1 MTTEREKAGTAADLV
16 DQLTGENKLLG
27 RRLER
32 EKRIR
37 HEAEDIAERGLR
49 DLYQKQRD
57 LEVLFAITI
66 MANQADSVAEV
77 LTSALK
83 YICHFTGWPAAHA
96 YIAGGEG
103 ADRRMRPSGI
113 WYHDPDL
120 DISELRSATEGLT
133 FTPGAGLPGQVWES
147 GAPVWFD
154 DLATC
159 DNFARRDS
167 ALRSGIR
174 AAFSTPILVR
184 SEVVGSLEFF
194 GTNPMPEDEALLSL
208 IAKASTQLGRT
219 IERETN
225 ETLLAGIAID
235 NAALYEQSR
244 ERLAWIEAT
253 RDIATDLLG
262 GQEPARVFQ
271 LIADSALRL
280 TQADAVLVAVPNNT
294 EPNNTEPNNT
304 EPHNTEPNNTEPHDT
319 ELAASDVEE
328 LVVVGWAGSANSR
341 PDAAPRSLPVS
352 IFGAVLTDHMPRL
365 LPELTGAALIP
376 GAGPAMVLPLRT
388 AETVV
393 GVVVVLRRAGEAH
406 FGDNQLDMMAAFAD
420 QATLAWQLAN
430 TQRRMRQLDVIADR
444 DRIAR
449 DLHDH
454 VIQRLFAAGLSL
466 QGANQTVRSPEV
478 RTRLDDVVDELQAV
492 IQEIRTT
499 IFDLQDGSQG
509 TTRLRQRLEQAIAAF
524 SGSGLRTTLQF
535 IGPLSVV
542 EPVLADHAEAVVR
555 EAVSNAVRH
564 AGATALTVTVRV
576 EDDFS
581 VEVLD
586 DGCGMPANVTPSGL
600 TNLRVRAEEVDGQ
613 LTITEAPGGGTLLHW
628 WAPLV

>member
-1 MTTEREKAGTAADLV
+1 MTTEREKACAPADLV
-16 DQLTGENKLLG
+16 AALTTENKLLG

-96 YIAGGEG
+96 CIAGGEG
-103 ADRRMRPSGI
+103 ADRRMRPTGI

-120 DISELRSATEGLT
+120 DISELRSATEGLV
-133 FTPGAGLPGQVWES
+133 FAPGAGLPGQVWES

-194 GTNPMPEDEALLSL
+194 GTNPMPEDSGLLSL

-262 GQEPARVFQ
+262 GQEPARAFQ

-280 TQADAVLVAVPNNT
+280 TQADAVLVAVPHD
-294 EPNNTEPNNT
+294 T
-304 EPHNTEPNNTEPHDT
+304 EPHNTVPHNTEI
-319 ELAASDVEE
+319 AASDVEE
-328 LVVVGWAGSANSR
+328 LLVVAWAGSANSR

-352 IFGAVLTDHMPRL
+352 IFGAVLTDHMPGL

-393 GVVVVLRRAGEAH
+393 GVLVVLRRAGEAH

-420 QATLAWQLAN
+420 QSTLAWQLAN

-466 QGANQTVRSPEV
+466 QGANQTLTSPQV
-478 RTRLDDVVDELQAV
+478 RTRVDDVVDELQAV

-555 EAVSNAVRH
+555 EAVSNVVRH
-564 AGATALTVTVRV
+564 ADATALTVTVRV

-586 DGCGMPANVTPSGL
+586 DGCSMPANVTPSGL

>member
-1 MTTEREKAGTAADLV
+1 MAPKREKVRSPAGLVAELTA
-16 DQLTGENKLLG
+16 ENKLLA

-32 EKRIR
+32 ERKIR

-57 LEVLFAITI
+57 LEVLFTITI
-66 MANQADSVAEV
+66 MANQSDSVSEV
-77 LTSALK
+77 LASALK

-96 YIAGGEG
+96 YIISGEG
-103 ADRRMRPSGI
+103 ADRRMRPTGI
-113 WYHDPDL
+113 WHQGPGL
-120 DISELRSATEGLT
+120 DISELRSATAELE
-133 FTPGAGLPGQVWES
+133 FTPGVGLPGQVWES

-159 DNFARRDS
+159 DNFLRKDS
-167 ALRSGIR
+167 ALRSGMR
-174 AAFSTPILVR
+174 VAFSTPILVR

-194 GTNPMPEDEALLSL
+194 GAHPMPEDDALLSL

-219 IERETN
+219 IERERN

-235 NAALYEQSR
+235 NARLYEQSR
-244 ERLAWIEAT
+244 ERLTWIEAT
-253 RDIATDLLG
+253 RDIATELLG
-262 GQEPARVFQ
+262 GDEPARVFQ

-294 EPNNTEPNNT
+294 AV
-304 EPHNTEPNNTEPHDT
+304 
-319 ELAASDVEE
+319 AASEVDEM
-328 LVVVGWAGSANSR
+328 VVVASAGSAGTGAD
-341 PDAAPRSLPVS
+341 PAPTGLPVS
-352 IFGAVLTDHMPRL
+352 IFGAVLTDRTPRL
-365 LPELTGAALIP
+365 LPALTGVSPIP

-388 AETVV
+388 TETVA
-393 GVVVVLRRAGEAH
+393 GVVVVQKRRGAPE
-406 FGDNQLDMMAAFAD
+406 FTDDQLQIMATFTD

-430 TQRRMRQLDVIADR
+430 TQRRMRELDVIADR
-444 DRIAR
+444 ERIAR

-466 QGANQTVRSPEV
+466 QGASQSVGSPQV
-478 RTRLDDVVDELQAV
+478 QTRLDDVVDELQGV

-499 IFDLQDGSQG
+499 IFDLHGGSQG
-509 TTRLRQRLEQAIAAF
+509 TTRLRQRLDQVIAAF

-542 EPVLADHAEAVVR
+542 EPPLADHAEAVVR
-555 EAVSNAVRH
+555 EAVSNVVRH

-581 VEVLD
+581 IEVLD
-586 DGCGMPANVTPSGL
+586 DGCGMPAIVTPSGL
-600 TNLRVRAEEVDGQ
+600 TNLRVRAEEVDGH

>member
-1 MTTEREKAGTAADLV
+1 MTSEREKSCDPGDLV
-16 DQLTGENKLLG
+16 TELTGENKLLA

-32 EKRIR
+32 ERRIR
-37 HEAEDIAERGLR
+37 HEAENIAERGLR

-57 LEVLFAITI
+57 LEFLSTITI
-66 MANQADSVAEV
+66 MANQADSVSEV
-77 LTSALK
+77 LTSALE

-96 YIAGGEG
+96 FIIGGEG
-103 ADRRMRPSGI
+103 ADRRMRPTSI

-120 DISELRSATEGLT
+120 DVAELRSATKKLVFALGV
-133 FTPGAGLPGQVWES
+133 GLPGQVWES

-159 DNFARRDS
+159 DNFLRREG
-167 ALRSGIR
+167 ALRSGLR
-174 AAFSTPILVR
+174 VAFSAPIMVR

-194 GTNPMPEDEALLSL
+194 GPNPIPEDDALLGL

-219 IERETN
+219 IEREGN
-225 ETLLAGIAID
+225 EALLAGIAID
-235 NAALYEQSR
+235 NARLYEQSR

-253 RDIATDLLG
+253 RDIATELLG
-262 GQEPARVFQ
+262 GDEPARVFQ
-271 LIADSALRL
+271 LVADQSLRL
-280 TQADAVLVAVPNNT
+280 TQADAVLVAVPHHT
-294 EPNNTEPNNT
+294 G
-304 EPHNTEPNNTEPHDT
+304 PHDSG
-319 ELAASDVEE
+319 LAASEVDE
-328 LVVVGWAGSANSR
+328 LVVVASAGSARSGA
-341 PDAAPRSLPVS
+341 DATPTILPVS
-352 IFGAVLTDHMPRL
+352 IFGPALTDRTPRL
-365 LPELTGAALIP
+365 LPELTGVALIP

-388 AETVV
+388 TETVA
-393 GVVVVLRRAGEAH
+393 GVVVLLRRTGEAH

-420 QATLAWQLAN
+420 QAALAWQLAN
-430 TQRRMRQLDVIADR
+430 TQRRMRELDVIADR

-466 QGANQTVRSPEV
+466 QGANQIAGPPEV
-478 RTRLDDVVDELQAV
+478 RTRLDDVIDELQAV
-492 IQEIRTT
+492 IEEIRTT
-499 IFDLQDGSQG
+499 IFDLHGGSQG
-509 TTRLRQRLEQAIAAF
+509 TTRLRQRLDQVIAAF
-524 SGSGLRTTLQF
+524 AGSGPRTTLQF

-542 EPVLADHAEAVVR
+542 EPALADHAEAVVR
-555 EAVSNAVRH
+555 EAVSNVVRH

-600 TNLRVRAEEVDGQ
+600 TNLRVRAEEVGGQ
-613 LTITEAPGGGTLLHW
+613 LTITDAPGGGTLLRW
-628 WAPLV
+628 SAPLV

>member
-1 MTTEREKAGTAADLV
+1 MTSEREKSCDPGDLV
-16 DQLTGENKLLG
+16 TELTGENKLLA

-32 EKRIR
+32 ERRIR
-37 HEAEDIAERGLR
+37 HEAENIAERGLR

-57 LEVLFAITI
+57 LEFLSTITI
-66 MANQADSVAEV
+66 MANQADSVSEV
-77 LTSALK
+77 LTSALE

-96 YIAGGEG
+96 FIIGGEG
-103 ADRRMRPSGI
+103 ADRRMRPTSI

-120 DISELRSATEGLT
+120 DVAELRSATKKLVFALGV
-133 FTPGAGLPGQVWES
+133 GLPGQVWES

-159 DNFARRDS
+159 DNFLRREG
-167 ALRSGIR
+167 ALRSGLR
-174 AAFSTPILVR
+174 VAFSAPIMVR

-194 GTNPMPEDEALLSL
+194 GPNPIPEDDALLGL

-219 IERETN
+219 IEREGN
-225 ETLLAGIAID
+225 EALLAGIAID
-235 NAALYEQSR
+235 NARLYEQSR

-253 RDIATDLLG
+253 RDIATELLG
-262 GQEPARVFQ
+262 GDEPARVFQ
-271 LIADSALRL
+271 LVADQSLRL
-280 TQADAVLVAVPNNT
+280 TQADAVLVAVPDHT
-294 EPNNTEPNNT
+294 G
-304 EPHNTEPNNTEPHDT
+304 PHDSG
-319 ELAASDVEE
+319 LAASEVDE
-328 LVVVGWAGSANSR
+328 LVVVASAGSARSGA
-341 PDAAPRSLPVS
+341 DATPTILPVS
-352 IFGAVLTDHMPRL
+352 IFGPALTDRTPRL
-365 LPELTGAALIP
+365 LPELTGVALIP

-388 AETVV
+388 TETVA
-393 GVVVVLRRAGEAH
+393 GVVVLLRRTGEAH

-420 QATLAWQLAN
+420 QAALAWQLAN
-430 TQRRMRQLDVIADR
+430 TQRRMRELDVIADR

-466 QGANQTVRSPEV
+466 QGANQIAGPPEV
-478 RTRLDDVVDELQAV
+478 RTRLDDVIDELQAV
-492 IQEIRTT
+492 IEEIRTT
-499 IFDLQDGSQG
+499 IFDLHGGSQG
-509 TTRLRQRLEQAIAAF
+509 TTRLRQRLDQVIAAF
-524 SGSGLRTTLQF
+524 AGSGPRTTLQF

-542 EPVLADHAEAVVR
+542 EPALADHAEAVVR
-555 EAVSNAVRH
+555 EAVSNVVRH

-600 TNLRVRAEEVDGQ
+600 TNLRVRAEEVGGQ
-613 LTITEAPGGGTLLHW
+613 LTITAAPGGGTLLRW
-628 WAPLV
+628 SAPLV

>member
-1 MTTEREKAGTAADLV
+1 MTTEREKACAPVDLV
-16 DQLTGENKLLG
+16 AALTADNKLLA
-27 RRLER
+27 RRLDRER
-32 EKRIR
+32 RIR
-37 HEAEDIAERGLR
+37 LEAENIAERGLR

-77 LTSALK
+77 LTSALE

-96 YIAGGEG
+96 FIISGEG
-103 ADRRMRPSGI
+103 ADRRMRPTGI

-120 DISELRSATEGLT
+120 DISELRSTTEGLT
-133 FTPGAGLPGQVWES
+133 FAPGAGLPGQVWES

-194 GTNPMPEDEALLSL
+194 GTNPTPEDGGLLSL

-219 IERETN
+219 IERERN

-253 RDIATDLLG
+253 RDIATELLG
-262 GQEPARVFQ
+262 GDDPARVFQ

-280 TQADAVLVAVPNNT
+280 AQADAVLVAVPNNT
-294 EPNNTEPNNT
+294 EPHNT
-304 EPHNTEPNNTEPHDT
+304 EPHGT
-319 ELAASDVEE
+319 ELAASEVDE
-328 LVVVGWAGSANSR
+328 LVVVASAGSAR
-341 PDAAPRSLPVS
+341 RGADAALTVLPVS
-352 IFGAVLTDHMPRL
+352 IFGPVLTDHTPRL
-365 LPELTGAALIP
+365 LPEFTGMELIP

-388 AETVV
+388 TETVV
-393 GVVVVLRRAGEAH
+393 GVLVVLRRTGEAH

-430 TQRRMRQLDVIADR
+430 TQRRMRELDVIADR

-466 QGANQTVRSPEV
+466 QGANQIAGPPEV
-478 RTRLDDVVDELQAV
+478 RTRLDDVIDELQAV
-492 IQEIRTT
+492 IEEIRTT
-499 IFDLQDGSQG
+499 IFDLHGGSQG
-509 TTRLRQRLEQAIAAF
+509 TTRLRQRLDRAIAAF

-542 EPVLADHAEAVVR
+542 EPALADHAEAVVR
-555 EAVSNAVRH
+555 EAVSNVVRH

-600 TNLRVRAEEVDGQ
+600 TNLRVRAEAVDGA

-628 WAPLV
+628 SAPLV

>member
-1 MTTEREKAGTAADLV
+1 MAPKREKVRSPADLV
-16 DQLTGENKLLG
+16 AELTAENKLLA

-32 EKRIR
+32 ERKIR

-57 LEVLFAITI
+57 LEVLFTITI
-66 MANQADSVAEV
+66 MANQSDSVSEV
-77 LTSALK
+77 LASALK

-96 YIAGGEG
+96 YIISGEG
-103 ADRRMRPSGI
+103 ADRRMRPTGI
-113 WYHDPDL
+113 WHHGPGL
-120 DISELRSATEGLT
+120 DISELRSATAELE
-133 FTPGAGLPGQVWES
+133 FTPGVGLPGQVWES

-159 DNFARRDS
+159 DNFLRKDS
-167 ALRSGIR
+167 ALRSGMR
-174 AAFSTPILVR
+174 MAFSTPILVR

-194 GTNPMPEDEALLSL
+194 GAHPMPEDDALLSL

-219 IERETN
+219 IERERN

-235 NAALYEQSR
+235 NARLYEQSR
-244 ERLAWIEAT
+244 ERLTWIEAT
-253 RDIATDLLG
+253 RDIATELLG
-262 GQEPARVFQ
+262 GDEPARVFQ

-294 EPNNTEPNNT
+294 AV
-304 EPHNTEPNNTEPHDT
+304 
-319 ELAASDVEE
+319 AASEVDE
-328 LVVVGWAGSANSR
+328 LVVVASAGPAGTGAD
-341 PDAAPRSLPVS
+341 PAPTGLPVS
-352 IFGAVLTDHMPRL
+352 IFGAVLTDRTPRL
-365 LPELTGAALIP
+365 LPALTDAPPIP

-388 AETVV
+388 TETVA
-393 GVVVVLRRAGEAH
+393 GVVVVQKRRGAPE
-406 FGDNQLDMMAAFAD
+406 FTDDQLQIMATFTD

-430 TQRRMRQLDVIADR
+430 TQRRMRELDVIADR
-444 DRIAR
+444 ERIAR

-466 QGANQTVRSPEV
+466 QGASQSVGSPKL
-478 RTRLDDVVDELQAV
+478 RTRLDDVVDELQGV

-499 IFDLQDGSQG
+499 IFDLHGGSQG
-509 TTRLRQRLEQAIAAF
+509 TTRLRQRLDQAIAAF

-542 EPVLADHAEAVVR
+542 EPPLADHAEAVVR
-555 EAVSNAVRH
+555 EAVSNVVRH

-581 VEVLD
+581 IEVLD
-586 DGCGMPANVTPSGL
+586 DGCGMPAIVTPSGL
-600 TNLRVRAEEVDGQ
+600 TNLRVRAEEVDGH

>member
-1 MTTEREKAGTAADLV
+1 MAPKREKVRSPAGLVAELTA
-16 DQLTGENKLLG
+16 ENKLLA

-32 EKRIR
+32 ERKIR

-57 LEVLFAITI
+57 LEVLFTITI
-66 MANQADSVAEV
+66 MANQSDSVSEV
-77 LTSALK
+77 LASALK

-96 YIAGGEG
+96 YIISGEG
-103 ADRRMRPSGI
+103 ADRRMRPTGI
-113 WYHDPDL
+113 WHHGPGL
-120 DISELRSATEGLT
+120 DISELRSATAELE
-133 FTPGAGLPGQVWES
+133 FTPGVGLPGQVWES

-159 DNFARRDS
+159 DNFLRKDS
-167 ALRSGIR
+167 ALRSGMR
-174 AAFSTPILVR
+174 MAFSTPILVR

-194 GTNPMPEDEALLSL
+194 GAHPMPEDDALLSL

-219 IERETN
+219 IERERN

-235 NAALYEQSR
+235 NARLYEQSR
-244 ERLAWIEAT
+244 ERLTWIEAT
-253 RDIATDLLG
+253 RDIATELLG
-262 GQEPARVFQ
+262 GDEPARVFQ

-294 EPNNTEPNNT
+294 AV
-304 EPHNTEPNNTEPHDT
+304 
-319 ELAASDVEE
+319 AASEVDE
-328 LVVVGWAGSANSR
+328 LVVVGSAGSAGTGA
-341 PDAAPRSLPVS
+341 DAAPTGLPVS
-352 IFGAVLTDHMPRL
+352 IFGAVLTDRTPRL
-365 LPELTGAALIP
+365 LPALTDAPPIP

-388 AETVV
+388 TETVA
-393 GVVVVLRRAGEAH
+393 GVVVVQKRRGAPE
-406 FGDNQLDMMAAFAD
+406 FTDDQLEIMATFTD

-430 TQRRMRQLDVIADR
+430 TQRRMRELDVIADR
-444 DRIAR
+444 ERIAR

-466 QGANQTVRSPEV
+466 QGASQSVGSPQV
-478 RTRLDDVVDELQAV
+478 QTRLDDVVDELQGV

-499 IFDLQDGSQG
+499 IFDLHGGSQG
-509 TTRLRQRLEQAIAAF
+509 TTRLRQRLDQAIAAF

-542 EPVLADHAEAVVR
+542 EPPLADHAEAVVR
-555 EAVSNAVRH
+555 EAVSNVVRH

-581 VEVLD
+581 IEVLD
-586 DGCGMPANVTPSGL
+586 DGCGMPAIVTPSGL
-600 TNLRVRAEEVDGQ
+600 TNLRVRAEEVDGH

>member
-1 MTTEREKAGTAADLV
+1 MAPKREKVRSPVGLVAELTA
-16 DQLTGENKLLG
+16 ENKLLA

-32 EKRIR
+32 ERKIR

-49 DLYQKQRD
+49 DLYQKKRD
-57 LEVLFAITI
+57 LEVLFTITI
-66 MANQADSVAEV
+66 MANQSDSVSEV
-77 LTSALK
+77 LASALK

-96 YIAGGEG
+96 YIISGEG
-103 ADRRMRPSGI
+103 ADRRMRPTGI
-113 WYHDPDL
+113 WHQGPGL
-120 DISELRSATEGLT
+120 DISELRSATAELE
-133 FTPGAGLPGQVWES
+133 FTPGVGLPGQVWES

-159 DNFARRDS
+159 DNFLRKDS
-167 ALRSGIR
+167 ALRSGMR
-174 AAFSTPILVR
+174 VAFSTPILVR

-194 GTNPMPEDEALLSL
+194 GAHPMPEDDALLSL

-219 IERETN
+219 IERERN

-235 NAALYEQSR
+235 NARLYEQSR
-244 ERLAWIEAT
+244 ERLTWIEAT
-253 RDIATDLLG
+253 RDIATELLG
-262 GQEPARVFQ
+262 GDEPARVFQ

-294 EPNNTEPNNT
+294 AV
-304 EPHNTEPNNTEPHDT
+304 
-319 ELAASDVEE
+319 AASEVDEM
-328 LVVVGWAGSANSR
+328 VVVASAGSAGTGAD
-341 PDAAPRSLPVS
+341 PAPTGLPVS
-352 IFGAVLTDHMPRL
+352 IFGAVLTDRTPRL
-365 LPELTGAALIP
+365 LPALTGVSPIP

-388 AETVV
+388 TETVA
-393 GVVVVLRRAGEAH
+393 GVVVVQKRRGAPE
-406 FGDNQLDMMAAFAD
+406 FTDDQLQIMATFTD

-430 TQRRMRQLDVIADR
+430 TQRRMRELDVIADR
-444 DRIAR
+444 ERIAR

-466 QGANQTVRSPEV
+466 QGASQRVGSPQV
-478 RTRLDDVVDELQAV
+478 RTRLDDVVDELQGV

-499 IFDLQDGSQG
+499 IFDLHGGSQG
-509 TTRLRQRLEQAIAAF
+509 TTRLRQRLDQAIAAF

-542 EPVLADHAEAVVR
+542 EPPLADHAEAVVR
-555 EAVSNAVRH
+555 EAVSNVVRH

-581 VEVLD
+581 IEVLD
-586 DGCGMPANVTPSGL
+586 DGCGMPAIVTPSGL
-600 TNLRVRAEEVDGQ
+600 TNLRVRAEEVDGH

>member
-1 MTTEREKAGTAADLV
+1 MTPERGKACKPADLV
-16 DQLTGENKLLG
+16 DELTGDNKLLA

-32 EKRIR
+32 ERRIR
-37 HEAEDIAERGLR
+37 HEAENIAERGLR

-57 LEVLFAITI
+57 LEFLSTITI
-66 MANQADSVAEV
+66 MANQAGSVSEV
-77 LTSALK
+77 LTSALE

-96 YIAGGEG
+96 HIIDGEG
-103 ADRRMRPSGI
+103 ADRRMRPTGI

-120 DISELRSATEGLT
+120 DITELRSATQKLV
-133 FTPGAGLPGQVWES
+133 FAPGAGLPGQVWES

-159 DNFARRDS
+159 DNFLRRDS
-167 ALRSGIR
+167 ALRSGLR
-174 AAFSTPILVR
+174 VAFSAPILVR

-194 GTNPMPEDEALLSL
+194 GPNPMPRDDSLLGL
-208 IAKASTQLGRT
+208 TAKASTQLGRT
-219 IERETN
+219 IEREAN
-225 ETLLAGIAID
+225 ETLLAGIAIE
-235 NAALYEQSR
+235 NARLYEQSR

-253 RDIATDLLG
+253 RDIATELLG
-262 GQEPARVFQ
+262 GHEPARVFQ

-280 TQADAVLVAVPNNT
+280 TQADAALVALPH
-294 EPNNTEPNNT
+294 NT
-304 EPHNTEPNNTEPHDT
+304 EPHNTEPHNTEPHNTEPHNT
-319 ELAASDVEE
+319 ELAASEVDE
-328 LVVVGWAGSANSR
+328 LVVVASAGLAGSR

-352 IFGAVLTDHMPRL
+352 KFGAVLTDHMPRL
-365 LPELTGAALIP
+365 LPETSGVALIP
-376 GAGPAMVLPLRT
+376 DAGPAMVLPLRT

-393 GVVVVLRRAGEAH
+393 GVLVVLRRAGEAH

-420 QATLAWQLAN
+420 QATLAWELAN
-430 TQRRMRQLDVIADR
+430 TQRRMRELDVIADR

-466 QGANQTVRSPEV
+466 QGANQTVTSPQV
-478 RTRLDDVVDELQAV
+478 RTRVDDVVDELQAV

-499 IFDLQDGSQG
+499 IFDLHGGSQG

-524 SGSGLRTTLQF
+524 AGSGLRTTLQF

-542 EPVLADHAEAVVR
+542 EPALADHAEAVVR
-555 EAVSNAVRH
+555 EAVSNVVRH

-586 DGCGMPANVTPSGL
+586 DGCGMPTNVTPSGL
-600 TNLRVRAEEVDGQ
+600 TNLRVRAEEVDGTV
-613 LTITEAPGGGTLLHW
+613 TITEAPGGGTLLHW
-628 WAPLV
+628 AAPLI

>member
-1 MTTEREKAGTAADLV
+1 
-16 DQLTGENKLLG
+16 
-27 RRLER
+27 
-32 EKRIR
+32 
-37 HEAEDIAERGLR
+37 
-49 DLYQKQRD
+49 
-57 LEVLFAITI
+57 
-66 MANQADSVAEV
+66 
-77 LTSALK
+77 
-83 YICHFTGWPAAHA
+83 
-96 YIAGGEG
+96 
-103 ADRRMRPSGI
+103 
-113 WYHDPDL
+113 
-120 DISELRSATEGLT
+120 
-133 FTPGAGLPGQVWES
+133 
-147 GAPVWFD
+147 
-154 DLATC
+154 
-159 DNFARRDS
+159 
-167 ALRSGIR
+167 
-174 AAFSTPILVR
+174 
-184 SEVVGSLEFF
+184 VVGSLEFF
-194 GTNPMPEDEALLSL
+194 GTNPMPEDGGLLSL

-219 IERETN
+219 IERERN

-253 RDIATDLLG
+253 RDIATELLG
-262 GQEPARVFQ
+262 GDDPARVFQ

-280 TQADAVLVAVPNNT
+280 AQADAVLVAVPNNT
-294 EPNNTEPNNT
+294 EPHNT
-304 EPHNTEPNNTEPHDT
+304 EPHNTEPHNTEPHNTEPHGT
-319 ELAASDVEE
+319 ELAASEVDE
-328 LVVVGWAGSANSR
+328 LVVVASAGSAR
-341 PDAAPRSLPVS
+341 RGADAALTVLPVS
-352 IFGAVLTDHMPRL
+352 IFGPVLTDHTPRL
-365 LPELTGAALIP
+365 LPEFTGMELIP

-388 AETVV
+388 TEAVA
-393 GVVVVLRRAGEAH
+393 GVVVLLRRAGEAH
-406 FGDNQLDMMAAFAD
+406 FGDSQLDMMAAFAD

-430 TQRRMRQLDVIADR
+430 TQRRMRELDVVADR

-509 TTRLRQRLEQAIAAF
+509 TTRLRQRLKQAIAAF

-555 EAVSNAVRH
+555 EAVSNVVRH
-564 AGATALTVTVRV
+564 AGATTLTVTVRV

-581 VEVLD
+581 IEVLD

-600 TNLRVRAEEVDGQ
+600 TNLRVRAEEVDGA
-613 LTITEAPGGGTLLHW
+613 LTITEAPGGGALLHW
-628 WAPLV
+628 SAPLI

>member
-1 MTTEREKAGTAADLV
+1 MAPKREKVRSPAGLVAELTA
-16 DQLTGENKLLG
+16 ENKLLA

-32 EKRIR
+32 ERKIR

-57 LEVLFAITI
+57 LEVLFTITI
-66 MANQADSVAEV
+66 MANQSDSVSEV
-77 LTSALK
+77 LASALK

-96 YIAGGEG
+96 YIISGEG
-103 ADRRMRPSGI
+103 ADRRMRPTGI
-113 WYHDPDL
+113 WHHGPGL
-120 DISELRSATEGLT
+120 DISELRSATAELE
-133 FTPGAGLPGQVWES
+133 FTPGVGLPGQVWES

-159 DNFARRDS
+159 DNFLRKDS
-167 ALRSGIR
+167 ALRSGMR
-174 AAFSTPILVR
+174 MAFSTPILVR

-194 GTNPMPEDEALLSL
+194 GAPPTPEDDALLSL

-219 IERETN
+219 IERERN

-235 NAALYEQSR
+235 NARLYEQSR
-244 ERLAWIEAT
+244 ERLTWIEAT
-253 RDIATDLLG
+253 RDIATELLG
-262 GQEPARVFQ
+262 GDEPARVFQ

-294 EPNNTEPNNT
+294 AV
-304 EPHNTEPNNTEPHDT
+304 
-319 ELAASDVEE
+319 AASEVDE
-328 LVVVGWAGSANSR
+328 LVVVGSAGSAGTGA
-341 PDAAPRSLPVS
+341 DAAPTGLPVS
-352 IFGAVLTDHMPRL
+352 IFGAVLTDRTPRL
-365 LPELTGAALIP
+365 LPALTDAPPIP

-388 AETVV
+388 TETVA
-393 GVVVVLRRAGEAH
+393 GVVVVQKRRGAPE
-406 FGDNQLDMMAAFAD
+406 FTDDQLEIMATFTD

-430 TQRRMRQLDVIADR
+430 TQRRMRELDVIADR
-444 DRIAR
+444 ERIAR

-466 QGANQTVRSPEV
+466 QGASQSVGSPKL
-478 RTRLDDVVDELQAV
+478 RTRLDDVVDELQGV

-499 IFDLQDGSQG
+499 IFDLHGGSQG
-509 TTRLRQRLEQAIAAF
+509 TTRLRQRLDQAIAAF

-542 EPVLADHAEAVVR
+542 EPPLADHAEAVVR
-555 EAVSNAVRH
+555 EAVSNVVRH

-581 VEVLD
+581 IEVLD
-586 DGCGMPANVTPSGL
+586 DGCGMPAIVTPSGL
-600 TNLRVRAEEVDGQ
+600 TNLRVRAEEVDGH

>member
-1 MTTEREKAGTAADLV
+1 MAPKREKVRSPVGLVAELTA
-16 DQLTGENKLLG
+16 ENKLLA

-32 EKRIR
+32 ERKIR

-57 LEVLFAITI
+57 LEVLFTITI
-66 MANQADSVAEV
+66 MANQSDSVSEV
-77 LTSALK
+77 LASALK

-96 YIAGGEG
+96 YIISGEG
-103 ADRRMRPSGI
+103 ADRRMRPTGI
-113 WYHDPDL
+113 WHQGPGL
-120 DISELRSATEGLT
+120 DISELRSATAELE
-133 FTPGAGLPGQVWES
+133 FTPGVGLPGQVWES

-159 DNFARRDS
+159 DNFLRKDS
-167 ALRSGIR
+167 ALRSGMR
-174 AAFSTPILVR
+174 MAFSTPILVR

-194 GTNPMPEDEALLSL
+194 GAHPMPEDDALLSL

-219 IERETN
+219 IERERN

-235 NAALYEQSR
+235 NARLYEQSR
-244 ERLAWIEAT
+244 ERLTWIEAT
-253 RDIATDLLG
+253 RDIATELLG
-262 GQEPARVFQ
+262 GDEPARVFQ

-280 TQADAVLVAVPNNT
+280 TQADAVLVAVPNKT
-294 EPNNTEPNNT
+294 AV
-304 EPHNTEPNNTEPHDT
+304 
-319 ELAASDVEE
+319 AASEVDE
-328 LVVVGWAGSANSR
+328 LVVVASAGSAGTGAD
-341 PDAAPRSLPVS
+341 PAPTGLPVS
-352 IFGAVLTDHMPRL
+352 IFGAVLTDRTPRL
-365 LPELTGAALIP
+365 LPALTDAPPIP

-388 AETVV
+388 TETVA
-393 GVVVVLRRAGEAH
+393 GVVVVQKRRGAPE
-406 FGDNQLDMMAAFAD
+406 FTDDQLQIMATFTD

-430 TQRRMRQLDVIADR
+430 TQRRMRELDVIADR
-444 DRIAR
+444 ERIAR

-466 QGANQTVRSPEV
+466 QGASQSVGSPQV
-478 RTRLDDVVDELQAV
+478 QTRLDDVVDELQGV

-499 IFDLQDGSQG
+499 IFDLHGGSQG
-509 TTRLRQRLEQAIAAF
+509 TTRLRQRLDQVIAAF

-542 EPVLADHAEAVVR
+542 EPPLADHAEAVVR
-555 EAVSNAVRH
+555 EAVSNVVRH

-581 VEVLD
+581 IEVLD
-586 DGCGMPANVTPSGL
+586 DGCGMPAIVTPSGL
-600 TNLRVRAEEVDGQ
+600 TNLRVRAEEVDGH

>member
-103 ADRRMRPSGI
+103 ADRRMRPTGI

-120 DISELRSATEGLT
+120 DISELRSATEGLV
-133 FTPGAGLPGQVWES
+133 FAPGAGLPGQVWES

-225 ETLLAGIAID
+225 ETLLAGIAIE

-262 GQEPARVFQ
+262 GQEPARAFQ

-280 TQADAVLVAVPNNT
+280 TQADAVLVAVP
-294 EPNNTEPNNT
+294 
-304 EPHNTEPNNTEPHDT
+304 HDT
-319 ELAASDVEE
+319 EIAASDVEE
-328 LVVVGWAGSANSR
+328 LVVVAWAGSANSR

-393 GVVVVLRRAGEAH
+393 GVLVVLRRAGEAH

-466 QGANQTVRSPEV
+466 QGANQTVTSPQV
-478 RTRLDDVVDELQAV
+478 RTRVDDVVDELQAV

-555 EAVSNAVRH
+555 EAVSNVVRH

>member
-1 MTTEREKAGTAADLV
+1 MAPKREKVRSPAGLVAELTA
-16 DQLTGENKLLG
+16 ENKLLA

-32 EKRIR
+32 ERKIR

-57 LEVLFAITI
+57 LEVLFTITI
-66 MANQADSVAEV
+66 MANQSDSVSEV
-77 LTSALK
+77 LASALK

-96 YIAGGEG
+96 YIISGEG
-103 ADRRMRPSGI
+103 ADRRMRPTGI
-113 WYHDPDL
+113 WHQGPGL
-120 DISELRSATEGLT
+120 DISELRSATAELE
-133 FTPGAGLPGQVWES
+133 FTPGVGLPGQVWES

-159 DNFARRDS
+159 DNFLRKDS
-167 ALRSGIR
+167 ALRSGMR
-174 AAFSTPILVR
+174 MAFSTPILVR

-194 GTNPMPEDEALLSL
+194 GAHPMPEDDALLSL

-219 IERETN
+219 IERERN
-225 ETLLAGIAID
+225 ETLLAGIATD
-235 NAALYEQSR
+235 NARLYEQSR
-244 ERLAWIEAT
+244 ERLTWIEAT
-253 RDIATDLLG
+253 RDIATELLG
-262 GQEPARVFQ
+262 GDEPARVFQ

-294 EPNNTEPNNT
+294 AV
-304 EPHNTEPNNTEPHDT
+304 
-319 ELAASDVEE
+319 AASEVDE
-328 LVVVGWAGSANSR
+328 LVVVGSAGSAGTGA
-341 PDAAPRSLPVS
+341 DAAPTGLPVS
-352 IFGAVLTDHMPRL
+352 IFGAVLTDRTPRL
-365 LPELTGAALIP
+365 LPALTDAPPIP

-388 AETVV
+388 TETVA
-393 GVVVVLRRAGEAH
+393 GVVVVQKRRGAPE
-406 FGDNQLDMMAAFAD
+406 FTDDQLEIMATFTD

-430 TQRRMRQLDVIADR
+430 TQRRMRELDVIADR
-444 DRIAR
+444 ERIAR

-466 QGANQTVRSPEV
+466 QGASQSVGSPKL
-478 RTRLDDVVDELQAV
+478 RTRLDDVVDELQGV

-499 IFDLQDGSQG
+499 IFDLHGGSQG
-509 TTRLRQRLEQAIAAF
+509 TTRLRQRLDQAIAAF

-542 EPVLADHAEAVVR
+542 EPPLADHAEAVVR
-555 EAVSNAVRH
+555 EAVSNVVRH

-581 VEVLD
+581 IEVLD
-586 DGCGMPANVTPSGL
+586 DGCGMPAIVTPSGL
-600 TNLRVRAEEVDGQ
+600 TNLRVRAEEVDGH

>member
-1 MTTEREKAGTAADLV
+1 MAPKREKVRSPAGLVAELTA
-16 DQLTGENKLLG
+16 ENKLLA

-32 EKRIR
+32 ERKIR

-49 DLYQKQRD
+49 DLYQKKRD
-57 LEVLFAITI
+57 LEVLFTITI
-66 MANQADSVAEV
+66 MANQSDSVSEV
-77 LTSALK
+77 LASALK

-96 YIAGGEG
+96 YIISGEG
-103 ADRRMRPSGI
+103 ADRRMRPTGI
-113 WYHDPDL
+113 WHQGPGL
-120 DISELRSATEGLT
+120 DISELRSATAELE
-133 FTPGAGLPGQVWES
+133 FTPGVGLPGQVWES

-159 DNFARRDS
+159 DNFLRKDS
-167 ALRSGIR
+167 ALRSGMR
-174 AAFSTPILVR
+174 VAFSTPILVR

-194 GTNPMPEDEALLSL
+194 GAHPMPEDDALLSL

-219 IERETN
+219 IERERN

-235 NAALYEQSR
+235 NARLYEQSR
-244 ERLAWIEAT
+244 ERLTWIEAT
-253 RDIATDLLG
+253 RDIATELLG
-262 GQEPARVFQ
+262 GDEPARVFQ

-294 EPNNTEPNNT
+294 AV
-304 EPHNTEPNNTEPHDT
+304 
-319 ELAASDVEE
+319 AASEVDE
-328 LVVVGWAGSANSR
+328 LVVVASAGSAGTGAD
-341 PDAAPRSLPVS
+341 PAPTGLPVS
-352 IFGAVLTDHMPRL
+352 IFGAVLTDRTPRL
-365 LPELTGAALIP
+365 LPALTDAPPIP

-388 AETVV
+388 TETVA
-393 GVVVVLRRAGEAH
+393 GVVVVQKRRGAPE
-406 FGDNQLDMMAAFAD
+406 FTDDQLQIMATFTD

-430 TQRRMRQLDVIADR
+430 TQRRMRELDVIADR
-444 DRIAR
+444 ERIAR

-466 QGANQTVRSPEV
+466 QGASQSVGSPQV
-478 RTRLDDVVDELQAV
+478 RTRLDDVVDELQGV

-499 IFDLQDGSQG
+499 IFELHGGSQG
-509 TTRLRQRLEQAIAAF
+509 TTRLRQRLDQAIAAF

-542 EPVLADHAEAVVR
+542 EPPLADHAEAVVR
-555 EAVSNAVRH
+555 EAVSNVVRH

-581 VEVLD
+581 IEVLD
-586 DGCGMPANVTPSGL
+586 DGCGMPATVTPSGL
-600 TNLRVRAEEVDGQ
+600 TNLRVRAEEVDGH